1 MIYIINNFY
10 KTKNIEFNF
19 SIEMD
24 FFNAMIEMKLRHSI
38 LTSFEFSKMLDLI
51 NLICSDY
58 SCFVLNISKINYFN
72 SV

>member
-1 MIYIINNFY
+1 MIYIFNNFY

-24 FFNAMIEMKLRHSI
+24 FFNVSIVMKLKHSI
-38 LTSFEFSKMLDLI
+38 LKWFEFSKMSDLI

-58 SCFVLNISKINYFN
+58 SCSVLNISKINYSN